1 MPVQKLLEILH
12 LQRLLQGLLLEILKV
27 GSFLKQPTLE
37 GSFAAVDALVS
48 DGLLKS
54 RFALQDVKGLFV
66 VVHQKLAC

>member
-37 GSFAAVDALVS
+37 GSFTAVDGLVS